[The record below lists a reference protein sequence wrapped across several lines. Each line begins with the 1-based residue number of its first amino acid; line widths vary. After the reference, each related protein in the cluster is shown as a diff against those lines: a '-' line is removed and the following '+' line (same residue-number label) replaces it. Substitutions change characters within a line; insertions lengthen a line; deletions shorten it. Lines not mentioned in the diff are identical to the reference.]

1 MAGGGAGG
9 LSRGP
14 AGCGEPAVD
23 VTPVRY
29 RLRPAENAPHRVE
42 VGVIWRKSTYSSDQ
56 GGNCVEVRHA
66 PEYVGVRDTKNRP
79 QGHLA
84 VTPETWR
91 VFVRAVA
98 ADETVA

>member
-14 AGCGEPAVD
+14 ACGEPAVD

-29 RLRPAENAPHRVE
+29 RLLPAENAPHRVE
-42 VGVIWRKSTYSSDQ
+42 VG
-56 GGNCVEVRHA
+56 HA
-66 PEYVGVRDTKNRP
+66 SEYVGVRDTKNRP